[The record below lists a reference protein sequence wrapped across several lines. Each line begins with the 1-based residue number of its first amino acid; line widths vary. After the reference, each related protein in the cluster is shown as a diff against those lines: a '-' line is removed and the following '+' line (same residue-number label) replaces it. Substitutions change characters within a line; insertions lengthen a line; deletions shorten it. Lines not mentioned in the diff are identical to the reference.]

1 MNTFDIEI
9 LDDTEPEDEAVY
21 VRLTGLRLITAAQ
34 IRPGNLTFNQSHQT
48 VNTFD
53 NEILDDTEPEE
64 DEAVYVR
71 LTGL

>member
-9 LDDTEPEDEAVY
+9 LDDTEPEKDEAVY

-53 NEILDDTEPEE
+53 IEILDNTEPEE
-64 DEAVYVR
+64 D
-71 LTGL
+71 